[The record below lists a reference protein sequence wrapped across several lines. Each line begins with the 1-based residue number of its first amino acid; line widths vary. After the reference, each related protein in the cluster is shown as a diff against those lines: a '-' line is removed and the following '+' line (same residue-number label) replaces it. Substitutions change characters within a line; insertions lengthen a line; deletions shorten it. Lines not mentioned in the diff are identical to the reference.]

1 MVTAKPRKKGKS
13 MGSWLWN
20 KIIPSPGKEV
30 GAMDY
35 PAIDKAKKAR
45 ARRKKAMEDMFK

>member
-1 MVTAKPRKKGKS
+1 MATAKPRKKGKS
-13 MGSWLWN
+13 IGSWLRS
-20 KIIPSPGKEV
+20 KIIPASGKEP

-35 PAIDKAKKAR
+35 PAIDEAKKAR